1 MSLLDAIKF
10 NDDGLVPTIAQDVET
25 GRILMMAWSNA
36 EAIQQTIET
45 GFAHYYS
52 RSRQALWKKG
62 ETSGHVQKVLETY
75 IDCDGDTLLMLVE
88 QTGAACHTNHKSCFF
103 QLLKKD
109 EWVSIEGTLD
119 ELNA

>member
-10 NDDGLVPTIAQDVET
+10 NDDGLVPTITQDVET

-36 EAIQQTIET
+36 EAIQQTVET

-52 RSRQALWKKG
+52 RSRQAQWKKG

-103 QLLKKD
+103 QQLQKD
-109 EWVSIEGTLD
+109 AWVNIEDALEELD
-119 ELNA
+119 A